1 MAGGGTTTPSESGG
15 RRSVDHALNMV
26 PFIDLLSV
34 LITFLLMTSVWSQV
48 AKIETQT
55 TEASSSGPEAPADPG
70 LELTVQIGA
79 QGYSVLTE
87 RTLQR
92 TVDKRGGEFDVEGLR
107 EVLRAIQA
115 LHPTNKALVVAT
127 DDGTAYREV
136 IRVMD
141 LALEQKL
148 SALSVAGGGY

>member
-26 PFIDLLSV
+26 PFIDLLSA
-34 LITFLLMTSVWSQV
+34 LITFLLMTSVWTQV

-55 TEASSSGPEAPADPG
+55 TEVASSGGEPPAEPG

-79 QGYSVLTE
+79 QGYAVLAE
-87 RTLQR
+87 RKLQR
-92 TVDKRGGEFDVEGLR
+92 TVDKRGGDFDVEGLR
-107 EVLRAIQA
+107 QVLRAIQA

-148 SALSVAGGGY
+148 SALSVAGGGD

>member
-1 MAGGGTTTPSESGG
+1 MAGGGTTTSNESGG

-48 AKIETQT
+48 ARIETQT
-55 TEASSSGPEAPADPG
+55 TEASASGGEPPVEPG

-79 QGYSVLTE
+79 QGYAVLTE
-87 RTLQR
+87 RKLQR
-92 TVDKRGGEFDVEGLR
+92 TVDKRGGDFDVEGLR
-107 EVLRAIQA
+107 EALRTIQA
-115 LHPTNKALVVAT
+115 LHPTNKALIVAT

-141 LALEQKL
+141 LALAEKL
-148 SALSVAGGGY
+148 SALSVAGGGD